1 VINHE
6 WLPDALR
13 CIDGRSRYARQL
25 GGAERLE
32 RELEAL
38 YILDRAHFYLNA
50 FRRAP

>member
-1 VINHE
+1 MINHD
-6 WLPDALR
+6 WIPDVCR
-13 CIDGRSRYARQL
+13 CIDGRSWYARQL

-38 YILDRAHFYLNA
+38 YILDRTHFHLNA